1 MRPNVGLGQQVSVE
15 APPCARTVDPDVAGA
30 QPVAQDRDDG
40 RLVEAAVDLAALL
53 AFLPDEAFP
62 RPRRE
67 RHRSVR
73 GHVPSSGPVQLAQ
86 QCYPGE
92 QRLAAGARPQLDA
105 VDEDRREP
113 TQGGVL
119 LARGGERIRPG
130 QLGERI
136 DLGLRLQEPPPA
148 DRLVEELEGVGVPL
162 ARRLER
168 GDRPAEQPHQPA
180 HVTGRRLV
188 ASLPTA
194 LALGEQR
201 AHQLVEQVDR
211 GVGQA
216 GLELQDLSG
225 KDRSPSELAEPVDH
239 VGRRHGTL
247 PDELAEAALMD
258 GGGERGIESYR
269 PHVIEPGEHGD
280 QARRRHGFRDGAQPS
295 QA

>member
-1 MRPNVGLGQQVSVE
+1 
-15 APPCARTVDPDVAGA
+15 
-30 QPVAQDRDDG
+30 
-40 RLVEAAVDLAALL
+40 
-53 AFLPDEAFP
+53 LPDEALP

-73 GHVPSSGPVQLAQ
+73 GHVPSSGPVQLTQ
-86 QCYPGE
+86 QRYRGE

-105 VDEDRREP
+105 VDEGRREP

-130 QLGERI
+130 QLGERV

-148 DRLVEELEGVGVPL
+148 DRLVEEFEGISVPL

-180 HVTGRRLV
+180 HVTGRCLV
-188 ASLPTA
+188 TPLPAA
-194 LALGEQR
+194 LAFGEQR

-216 GLELQDLSG
+216 SLELDDLSG
-225 KDRSPSELAEPVDH
+225 ERCSPPQAAEPVDH
-239 VGRRHGTL
+239 VGRCHGTL
-247 PDELAEAALMD
+247 PDELAETAFMD
-258 GGGERGIESYR
+258 GGGERGIETYR
-269 PHVIEPGEHGD
+269 PDTVEPGEHGD
-280 QARRRHGFRDGAQPS
+280 EASPRHGFRDGAQPS